1 MRDLIHS
8 IDERFNP
15 LQQGEFKPH
24 ILLLVP
30 LAMINCHTAIQR
42 LTIGIHSVIV
52 SIQSKKLMYFK
63 IGINSSNVS
72 SVRLRI
78 NYIHEMVYLITLCFK
93 SKFRGKNN
101 QQLVGNTS
109 IQYSPT

>member
-30 LAMINCHTAIQR
+30 LAMINCHTKINHWNTLSHREHTIQEIDVFQNR
-42 LTIGIHSVIV
+42 
-52 SIQSKKLMYFK
+52 
-63 IGINSSNVS
+63 
-72 SVRLRI
+72 
-78 NYIHEMVYLITLCFK
+78 
-93 SKFRGKNN
+93 N
-101 QQLVGNTS
+101 Q
-109 IQYSPT
+109 